1 MNGTQMEIARG
12 LLENNRAL
20 MQGHLLVLR
29 DGFSQKLLS
38 PVWGLQWPFMRG
50 TLARP
55 LPDSYWSYLFNF
67 VFMLINGGVPVGL
80 YLQSPDLVI
89 RQVRSCGN
97 PRGWHWSKKN
107 LLEKN
112 LEP

>member
-67 VFMLINGGVPVGL
+67 VFYAYKRRGASRSVPSKSRFGNQTSQIMWESQGL
-80 YLQSPDLVI
+80 A
-89 RQVRSCGN
+89 
-97 PRGWHWSKKN
+97 
-107 LLEKN
+107 LEQKES
-112 LEP
+112 LGKEP